1 MAKGEETREHILRQA
16 AEVFN
21 RLGYAGASVSDLEA
35 ATGLRTGGIYRHFPG
50 GKDVLAR
57 EAFRYAVRSFDE
69 RFAEAAATPGDA
81 LAKLN
86 AVIGVYR
93 RHAVEPPLAG
103 GCPVMNTAIEHDAGG
118 NAELRKLARR
128 AMDRW
133 LGIVTTIVAEGQ
145 GRGEIRKRPS
155 PEAVASIVLSTM
167 QGAIMLAG
175 LYRDAAHVDRS
186 AEQLAMYLEDVLRP

>member
-50 GKDVLAR
+50 GKDALAR
-57 EAFRYAVRSFDE
+57 EAFRYAVRNFDE

-93 RHAVEPPLAG
+93 RH
-103 GCPVMNTAIEHDAGG
+103 
-118 NAELRKLARR
+118 
-128 AMDRW
+128 
-133 LGIVTTIVAEGQ
+133 
-145 GRGEIRKRPS
+145 S
-155 PEAVASIVLSTM
+155 
-167 QGAIMLAG
+167 
-175 LYRDAAHVDRS
+175 VD
-186 AEQLAMYLEDVLRP
+186 P